1 MIGGIEAV
9 VWTDAIQVIVL
20 LGGAIFAVIYISCSL
35 PGGLGETID
44 IAVANGKFDL
54 GATNFDLKDATMWT
68 VIIAACF
75 THLTTYGTDQSM
87 VQRYL
92 TTSSM
97 KEARKSVWTNAIL
110 TVPAT
115 LIFFFIGTALY
126 AYYKVYPENLS
137 ISIPNGDAIFRG
149 IFYPITGRYCRV
161 VDFGHLR
168 CGNVHFERQYEFGS
182 HSLYSR
188 HLFTFLS

>member
-1 MIGGIEAV
+1 MGVCSILYTMIGGIEAV

-75 THLTTYGTDQSM
+75 THLTTMGRT
-87 VQRYL
+87 
-92 TTSSM
+92 
-97 KEARKSVWTNAIL
+97 KVWCSAISL
-110 TVPAT
+110 P
-115 LIFFFIGTALY
+115 
-126 AYYKVYPENLS
+126 
-137 ISIPNGDAIFRG
+137 
-149 IFYPITGRYCRV
+149 
-161 VDFGHLR
+161 LR
-168 CGNVHFERQYEFGS
+168 
-182 HSLYSR
+182 
-188 HLFTFLS
+188 

>member
-75 THLTTYGTDQSM
+75 RTL
-87 VQRYL
+87 RY
-92 TTSSM
+92 
-97 KEARKSVWTNAIL
+97 IL
-110 TVPAT
+110 QTV
-115 LIFFFIGTALY
+115 
-126 AYYKVYPENLS
+126 
-137 ISIPNGDAIFRG
+137 
-149 IFYPITGRYCRV
+149 
-161 VDFGHLR
+161 
-168 CGNVHFERQYEFGS
+168 
-182 HSLYSR
+182 
-188 HLFTFLS
+188 

>member
-1 MIGGIEAV
+1 M
-9 VWTDAIQVIVL
+9 
-20 LGGAIFAVIYISCSL
+20 
-35 PGGLGETID
+35 GETID

-137 ISIPNGDAIFRG
+137 ISIHNVVY
-149 IFYPITGRYCRV
+149 FYPIAGRYCRAAY
-161 VDFGHLR
+161 FGHLR